1 MNTRTRSWTVRERS
15 YERSWTCSWT
25 CSWTF
30 VWTLFIDGLSGQ
42 FANISNL
49 FSWTEFT
56 NILANRNL
64 FVRTR
69 LMNVQMNRSGQRE
82 NVQMNS
88 SWTFEWTQWTSPYE
102 QLANAQMN
110 TAEQLMNVRMNTIY
124 HCTRTVCEHSNEQGW
139 ALINFHWKSHTNHRW
154 TWDTDQARRAPSRE
168 LWNPIFH
175 RIDTI
180 SLHMTTFSLSH
191 EIWWFHV
198 KTIWLELSYETGNVK
213 YRLDGH
219 YAAIQST
226 FDLEPLRGVA
236 VWRSG
241 VWSAHPN
248 QTRWDSSHRRRAC
261 SAMLS

>member
-110 TAEQLMNVRMNTIY
+110 TAEQLMNVRMNTIH
-124 HCTRTVCEHSNEQGW
+124 HCTR
-139 ALINFHWKSHTNHRW
+139 
-154 TWDTDQARRAPSRE
+154 
-168 LWNPIFH
+168 
-175 RIDTI
+175 
-180 SLHMTTFSLSH
+180 TFSLSH

-213 YRLDGH
+213 YRLDGR

-226 FDLEPLRGVA
+226 FDLEPLRGA
-236 VWRSG
+236 AGWRAG
-241 VWSAHPN
+241 VWGAHPN
-248 QTRWDSSHRRRAC
+248 QTRWDSTHRRRAC
-261 SAMLS
+261 SAVLS